1 MLILVISLIGKNKT
15 DKEEK
20 MEEVTETKME
30 GSNELKRS
38 LTARHLN
45 MIAMGGAIGTGI
57 FLALGATINQAGPGG
72 ALVAYGCIGIMVYF
86 LMTSL
91 GEMATFMPDS
101 GSFGIYASKFVDPA
115 FGFAMGWNYW
125 YNWAITVAAE
135 MVAGALIMKYWF
147 PGVPAIVWSVLFLAL
162 IVSLNLLSARAYG
175 ESEFWFAGI
184 KVVTVIVFLIIGA
197 ATIFGIIGGHSIGLK
212 NFSVGD
218 APFVGGVKSIF
229 MVFLIAGFSF
239 QGTELVGVAAGES
252 EDPEKNIPKA
262 INTIFWRILLFYLG
276 TIFVVG
282 AIIPY
287 MDASVDTSPFTLV
300 FQKAGIAAAASLMN
314 AVILTS
320 VLSAGNSGMYAS
332 SRMLYAMAKDGK
344 APAWLGKVNSRGVP
358 INSLL
363 LTTVVASACFLTG
376 LYAESTVYVWLVAAS
391 GLAGFVAWVGIALCH
406 YRFRKAYVAQGL
418 DLGKLKY
425 KAKLFPLGPI
435 IALVL
440 CIVVILGQGVTYFQ
454 AEKIDWN
461 GVISSYIGLPLFLGL
476 WLSYKNK
483 HKTKVIDLMDVDLDN
498 TR

>member
-1 MLILVISLIGKNKT
+1 MQNVANSNN
-15 DKEEK
+15 
-20 MEEVTETKME
+20 V
-30 GSNELKRS
+30 GSQELKRS
-38 LTARHLN
+38 LKARHLN

-72 ALVAYGCIGIMVYF
+72 AMVAYICIGAMVYF

-101 GSFGIYASKFVDPA
+101 GSFGIYAARFVDPA

-135 MVAGALIMKYWF
+135 MVAGSLLMKFWF
-147 PGVPAIVWSVLFLAL
+147 PDVPALVWSVLFLVL
-162 IVSLNLLSARAYG
+162 IVGLNLLSARAYG
-175 ESEFWFAGI
+175 ESEYWFAGI
-184 KVVTVIVFLIIGA
+184 KVVTVIIFLIIGV
-197 ATIFGIIGGHSIGLK
+197 ATILGIVGGETVGFK
-212 NFSVGD
+212 NFTVGE
-218 APFVGGVKSIF
+218 APFVGGFKSIF

-239 QGTELVGVAAGES
+239 QGTELVGIAAGES

-262 INTIFWRILLFYLG
+262 INTIFWRILIFYLG

-282 AIIPY
+282 ALIAY
-287 MDASVDTSPFTLV
+287 TDAGVDTSPFTMV

-358 INSLL
+358 INSLIA
-363 LTTVVASACFLTG
+363 TTIVASLCFLTG

-391 GLAGFVAWVGIALCH
+391 GLAGFVTWVGIALCH
-406 YRFRKAYVAQGL
+406 YRFRRAYVAQGR
-418 DLGKLKY
+418 DLKKLKFT
-425 KAKLFPLGPI
+425 AKLFPLGPI

-440 CIVVILGQGVTYFQ
+440 CTVVILGQGVSYFQ
-454 AEKIDWN
+454 ADKIDWS
-461 GVISSYIGLPLFLGL
+461 GVISSYIGLPLFLAL
-476 WLSYKNK
+476 WLGYKMK
-483 HKTKVIDLMDVDLDN
+483 HKTKVVDLMDVDFDTN
-498 TR
+498 E

>member
-1 MLILVISLIGKNKT
+1 MKNISEQQNEIPQ
-15 DKEEK
+15 
-20 MEEVTETKME
+20 
-30 GSNELKRS
+30 ELKRS

-45 MIAMGGAIGTGI
+45 MIALGGAIGTGI
-57 FLALGATINQAGPGG
+57 FLALGATIKQAGPGG

-101 GSFGIYASKFVDPA
+101 GSFGVYAAKFVDPS

-147 PGVPAIVWSVLFLAL
+147 PGVPAIIWSVLFLVL
-162 IVSLNLLSARAYG
+162 IVGLNLLSARAYG

-184 KVVTVIVFLIIGA
+184 KVLTVIVFLIVGV
-197 ATIFGIIGGHSIGLK
+197 ATIVGIIGGHSIGLK
-212 NFSVGD
+212 NFTVGE
-218 APFVGGVKSIF
+218 APFVGGAKSIF

-239 QGTELVGVAAGES
+239 QGTELVGIAAGES
-252 EDPEKNIPKA
+252 ENPEKNIPKA

-287 MDASVDTSPFTLV
+287 TEAGVDTSPFTLV

-332 SRMLYAMAKDGK
+332 TRMLYAMAKDGK
-344 APAWLGKVNSRGVP
+344 APAWLGKLNSRGVP
-358 INSLL
+358 VNSLII
-363 LTTVVASACFLTG
+363 TTIVASFCFLTG
-376 LYAESTVYVWLVAAS
+376 LYAETTVYVWLVAAS
-391 GLAGFVAWVGIALCH
+391 GLAGFVTWVGIALCH
-406 YRFRKAYVAQGL
+406 YRFRKAYVAQGR

-425 KAKLFPLGPI
+425 VAKLFPVGPI

-440 CIVVILGQGVTYFQ
+440 CIIVILGQGVTYFQ
-454 AEKIDWN
+454 AAKIDWN
-461 GVISSYIGLPLFLGL
+461 GVISSYIGLPLFIAL
-476 WLSYKNK
+476 WIGYKLK
-483 HKTKVIDLMDVDLDN
+483 YKTRVVELKDVDFDN
-498 TR
+498 VPEKTVE

>member
-1 MLILVISLIGKNKT
+1 MQQNN
-15 DKEEK
+15 EEK
-20 MEEVTETKME
+20 N
-30 GSNELKRS
+30 GNSNELKRS

-57 FLALGATINQAGPGG
+57 FLALGATIKQAGPGG
-72 ALVAYGCIGIMVYF
+72 ALVAYGCIGVMVYF

-135 MVAGALIMKYWF
+135 MVAGALLMKYWF
-147 PGVPAIVWSVLFLAL
+147 PGVPAVIWSVLFLSL
-162 IVSLNLLSARAYG
+162 IVALNFLSARAYG
-175 ESEFWFAGI
+175 EAEFWFAGI
-184 KVVTVIVFLIIGA
+184 KVVTVIIFLIVGI
-197 ATIFGIIGGHSIGLK
+197 ATIMGILGGHSIGFK
-212 NFSVGD
+212 NFTVGE

-229 MVFLIAGFSF
+229 LVFLIAGFSF
-239 QGTELVGVAAGES
+239 QGTELVGIAAGES
-252 EDPEKNIPKA
+252 EEPEKNIPKA

-276 TIFVVG
+276 TIFIVG

-287 MDASVDTSPFTLV
+287 MEAGVDTSPFTLV

-344 APAWLGKVNSRGVP
+344 APASLGKLNSRGVP
-358 INSLL
+358 TNALI
-363 LTTVVASACFLTG
+363 LTTVVASLCFLTG
-376 LYAESTVYVWLVAAS
+376 LYAETTVYVWLVAAS

-406 YRFRKAYVAQGL
+406 YRFRKAYVAQGR
-418 DLGKLKY
+418 DLKKLKY
-425 KAKLFPLGPI
+425 TAKLFPLGPI

-440 CIVVILGQGVTYFQ
+440 CIIVILGQGVTYFE
-454 AEKIDWN
+454 ADKIDWN
-461 GVISSYIGLPLFLGL
+461 GVISSYIGLPLFFAL
-476 WLSYKNK
+476 WIGYKMK
-483 HKTKVIDLMDVDLDN
+483 HNTKVIELKDVDLEVHN
-498 TR
+498 EK

>member
-1 MLILVISLIGKNKT
+1 MDYIA
-15 DKEEK
+15 EEK
-20 MEEVTETKME
+20 IETTH
-30 GSNELKRS
+30 ELKRS

-57 FLALGATINQAGPGG
+57 FLALGATIKQAGPGG
-72 ALVAYGCIGIMVYF
+72 ALVAYGCIGVMVYF

-135 MVAGALIMKYWF
+135 MVAGALIMKFWF
-147 PGVPAIVWSVLFLAL
+147 PNVPAIIWSVLFLSM
-162 IVSLNLLSARAYG
+162 IVALNLLSARAYG

-184 KVVTVIVFLIIGA
+184 KVLTVIVFLVIGA
-197 ATIFGIIGGHSIGLK
+197 ATIFGILGGHTIGLK
-212 NFSVGD
+212 NFTIGD
-218 APFVGGVKSIF
+218 APFVGGAKSIF

-239 QGTELVGVAAGES
+239 QGTELVGIAAGES
-252 EDPEKNIPKA
+252 ENPEENIPKA
-262 INTIFWRILLFYLG
+262 INTIFWRIILFYMG

-287 MDASVDTSPFTLV
+287 MDAGVDTSPFTLV

-344 APAWLGKVNSRGVP
+344 APVWIGRVNSRGVP
-358 INSLL
+358 INALI
-363 LTTVVASACFLTG
+363 LTTIVASACFLTG

-391 GLAGFVAWVGIALCH
+391 GLAGFVAWVGIAICH
-406 YRFRKAYVAQGL
+406 YRFRKAFVAQGR
-418 DLGKLKY
+418 DLSILKY
-425 KAKLFPLGPI
+425 KAKLFPIGPI

-440 CIVVILGQGVTYFQ
+440 CIIVILGQGVTYFQ
-454 AEKIDWN
+454 ADKIDWS
-461 GVISSYIGLPLFLGL
+461 GVISSYIGLPLFLAL
-476 WLSYKNK
+476 WLGYKKK
-483 HKTKVIDLMDVDLDN
+483 HNTKVIDLMDVDFSRN
-498 TR
+498 GEKVS